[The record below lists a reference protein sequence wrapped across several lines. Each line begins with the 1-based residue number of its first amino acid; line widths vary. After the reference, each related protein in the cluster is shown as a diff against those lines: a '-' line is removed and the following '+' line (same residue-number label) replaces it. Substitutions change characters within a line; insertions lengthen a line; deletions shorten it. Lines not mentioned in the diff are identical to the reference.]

1 MGLLHNMQQSLFFI
15 RLEIKKTIIHKLFVE

>member
-15 RLEIKKTIIHKLFVE
+15 RLEIKKITIHKPFIE